1 MIKFIQKYQKY
12 FYIVITTVIVISFS
26 FFGTSGAIDGPNL
39 HEQVAFTALDGTQV
53 SRGELEQM
61 VLFLQSDVQ
70 DKRIYRHP
78 NMAPNFL
85 NDGVV
90 QKDFLETGMAN
101 LLIQDYADLLKSDL
115 DVRQAREK
123 TFKPYV
129 HPKIPF
135 VAAEMVWNYVS
146 PTINSNLKKLQS
158 AQNPLQPDK
167 LQSRIDLYLAERNFP
182 APYLTELLWRQQ
194 GQHEWLEKDENLPYL
209 DLSLFGYHNLDDWFG
224 PKFIRLVAEFI
235 YNAAL
240 VAEKKGYHVSKE
252 EAWADLLYN
261 GGQSYNEM
269 ARAKLTGA
277 LSQSEYINLQLRHM
291 GMDSARATKIWQK
304 VLLFRRL
311 FHDIA
316 NSQMIEPKTLT
327 LPNAWASEYVAG
339 DLYSLPPSLHLSDI
353 VDLAEF
359 EHYMASTS
367 KGQKSTLIP
376 SDTPI
381 SAVEL
386 AKLHPEFVEK
396 RYLVAL
402 KQADLKSLEARI
414 SLKDTWEWETHA
426 ENFKMLKKEFADLGI
441 IAGETIEERVQALDH
456 LPDTMRTK
464 VDHFA
469 RHQIARG
476 KTEWVENA
484 LQQAESNPET
494 LVVRLK
500 GGKDPLPGF
509 KDRKTLIEKLDKAPL
524 REEIRLE
531 GDDAVFQVQVLDR
544 SPDLEIASFAEVK
557 QSGALAES
565 LNKVLEPYYQTI
577 KTQHDDKFKKEAG
590 GYRNFND
597 VKRQVAELWL
607 APKWKEI
614 KEALPSKGENL
625 IPETLASQRF
635 VAWAEKVKGAADKS
649 LYIRA
654 DKVDESEA
662 EKLPQK
668 AAWDEQFKWQKIEK
682 KLTRSGE
689 DPAIREKEK
698 LFHLKAH
705 EWSPILL
712 APNGNVTF
720 FYVNER
726 KGQMDPALLAVQTL
740 RIRSSMGEEAEKI
753 YMKGLLAEIK
763 EKKAISFDYMNPSEE
778 TMEAQA
784 ASPNV

>member
-39 HEQVAFTALDGTQV
+39 HDQVAFTALDGTKV

-90 QKDFLETGMAN
+90 QKEFLETGIAN
-101 LLIQDYADLLKSDL
+101 LLIQDYAGLLKSDL
-115 DVRQAREK
+115 DLRQSREK
-123 TFKPYV
+123 AFKPYT
-129 HPKIPF
+129 HPKVPF

-146 PTINSNLKKLQS
+146 PTINPNLKKLQ
-158 AQNPLQPDK
+158 AAKDPLAPELVQT
-167 LQSRIDLYLAERNFP
+167 RIDLYLAERNFP

-235 YNAAL
+235 FNAAI
-240 VAEKKGYHVSKE
+240 VAEQKGYKVSKE

-277 LSQSEYINLQLRHM
+277 LSQSEYINLQLRQM

-316 NSQMIEPKTLT
+316 DSQMIEPKTLL

-339 DLYSLPPSLHLSDI
+339 DWFSLPTSLHISDI
-353 VDLAEF
+353 IDLAEF

-367 KGQKSTLIP
+367 KAQTSPLIP
-376 SDTPI
+376 SDTPLEV
-381 SAVEL
+381 VEL
-386 AKLHPEFVEK
+386 AKSHPEFVEK
-396 RYLVAL
+396 RYLVWL
-402 KQADLKSLEARI
+402 KQADLKNLEARI
-414 SLKDTWEWETHA
+414 SLRDTWEWEA
-426 ENFKMLKKEFADLGI
+426 DADNFKILKKEFADLGI
-441 IAGETIEERVQALDH
+441 VDGATHEKRVEAIDS

-469 RHQIARG
+469 RRQIAKG
-476 KTEWVENA
+476 KTEWLENA
-484 LQQAESNPET
+484 LEQAESNPET

-500 GGKDPLPGF
+500 GGKDPLPGL
-509 KDRKTLIEKLDKAPL
+509 KDRRALIEKLDNAL
-524 REEIRLE
+524 VNEDIRLIAD
-531 GDDAVFQVQVLDR
+531 GTVYQVRVLDR
-544 SPDLEIASFAEVK
+544 SPHLEIASYAEMK

-565 LNKVLEPYYQTI
+565 LTRTLEPYYQTI
-577 KTQHDDKFKKEAG
+577 KSQHDDKFKKEAG
-590 GYRNFND
+590 GYKNFND

-607 APKWKEI
+607 EPKWKEI
-614 KEALPSKGENL
+614 KESLPSKGANL

-649 LYIRA
+649 PYIRE
-654 DKVDESEA
+654 KGVSEVA
-662 EKLPQK
+662 SEKLPQK
-668 AAWDEQFKWQKIEK
+668 APWGEQFKWQKEEK

-698 LFHLKAH
+698 LFNLKTN

-712 APNGNVTF
+712 SPNGNVTF
-720 FYVNER
+720 FYVRER
-726 KGQMDPALLAVQTL
+726 KAQMDPSLLAAQTVQ
-740 RIRSSMGEEAEKI
+740 IRSSMGLEAGKI
-753 YMKGLLAEIK
+753 YMRSLLDEIK
-763 EKKAISFDYMNPSEE
+763 AKKAISFDYLNAPEE
-778 TMEAQA
+778 TMEAEA